1 MGSVRVMNDQTV
13 QQAVSPKSR
22 LATFLLAFFL
32 GVLGI
37 HRFYTGKIGTGVI
50 WLLTG
55 GVLGIGVLVDW
66 IMILAGAFKDK
77 QGLPVTNW

>member
-1 MGSVRVMNDQTV
+1 MNDQTV